1 MIIVYDQVFASGFF
15 QPTLLM
21 LVCHMHA
28 KAFFNMKWHLKL
40 ATAVETHVSLADA
53 VIGEALTVDQ
63 IIAPAGAPEWAG
75 QLEDIGFMAGERV
88 AIMARGM
95 PGGDPLVVRV
105 GLSTF
110 ALRLVEAACI
120 RCTRLTPLTTKAN

>member
-1 MIIVYDQVFASGFF
+1 
-15 QPTLLM
+15 
-21 LVCHMHA
+21 
-28 KAFFNMKWHLKL
+28 MKWHLKL
-40 ATAVETHVSLADA
+40 ATAAATHVSLADA

-110 ALRLVEAACI
+110 ALRLVEAASI

>member
-1 MIIVYDQVFASGFF
+1 
-15 QPTLLM
+15 
-21 LVCHMHA
+21 
-28 KAFFNMKWHLKL
+28 MKWHLKL
-40 ATAVETHVSLADA
+40 PPNPCAQLSLAQASVGEVLA
-53 VIGEALTVDQ
+53 VSKVV
-63 IIAPAGAPEWAG
+63 APSGAPEWAA
-75 QLEDIGFMAGERV
+75 QLEDIGFLTGERV

-120 RCTRLTPLTTKAN
+120 QCVRLTVPVPVPAPEATQ

>member
-1 MIIVYDQVFASGFF
+1 
-15 QPTLLM
+15 M
-21 LVCHMHA
+21 LVCPTHA

-40 ATAVETHVSLADA
+40 ATAVAPQVSLADA
-53 VIGEALTVDQ
+53 EIGEALTVDL
-63 IIAPAGAPEWAG
+63 IIAPAGAPDWAG

-120 RCTRLTPLTTKAN
+120 RCIRLTPLTTKVN